1 MGIPGWKYTET
12 QEMASM
18 IIALS
23 IFTVMV
29 SSTQALQCYECS
41 TADMSMMEEDVKLA
55 LEGLT
60 SPRTMD
66 GVAQTPQCQDVNA
79 VPDEYLV
86 DCEGVCLT
94 GIFDMDQDILWRT
107 CVTATQDC
115 ADLQSDPAEG
125 TTYYCSPDDKGN
137 NITRMI
143 RGVDRPEQSSAMA
156 VTPPADP
163 VRNPEAPLPGNSE
176 YDTEGWSCTDGWAI
190 EGHNLQVLQMVT
202 LDECKQKCVET
213 EGCINI
219 ELGEHKR
226 PVRGDVSWRLLG
238 DWTQDQAEDQ
248 FIENAKYVTN
258 CDKTQ

>member
-176 YDTEGWSCTDGWAI
+176 Y
-190 EGHNLQVLQMVT
+190 
-202 LDECKQKCVET
+202 ET

-226 PVRGDVSWRLLG
+226 PVRGDVSWCLLG